1 MILYIALALFAFM
14 PFGAYILHQKTK
26 NKGLVLGISFIYLL
40 LSLFIFLNDGF
51 KYNKYSLKETN
62 KLIIALIDADET
74 INTSTYLK
82 LGDSAKPWIQ
92 SYLLDALDKGHFT
105 SAESLISIAE
115 GLYVEPDEKLIFYS
129 MYTLLRDTR
138 FPEFASAAIE
148 IESSNPEN
156 CLDNSVDIELEIVNG
171 PGVPIGKKNLNNANI
186 FSISNNDSLIPG
198 FDIASAL
205 LNNESIEIF
214 INLNCINSDQTYSFN
229 SIFIFDP
236 NTPLNTYKINQNQ
249 WSKS

>member
-1 MILYIALALFAFM
+1 M
-14 PFGAYILHQKTK
+14 YIL
-26 NKGLVLGISFIYLL
+26 F
-40 LSLFIFLNDGF
+40 
-51 KYNKYSLKETN
+51 
-62 KLIIALIDADET
+62 
-74 INTSTYLK
+74 
-82 LGDSAKPWIQ
+82 
-92 SYLLDALDKGHFT
+92 
-105 SAESLISIAE
+105 
-115 GLYVEPDEKLIFYS
+115 
-129 MYTLLRDTR
+129 RDTR

-156 CLDNSVDIELEIVNG
+156 CLDNSVDIVLEIVNG
-171 PGVPIGKKNLNNANI
+171 PGVPIGKKNLNNTNI

-205 LNNESIEIF
+205 LHNESIEIF
-214 INLNCINSDQTYSFN
+214 INLNCINSDQTYRFN

>member
-1 MILYIALALFAFM
+1 M
-14 PFGAYILHQKTK
+14 
-26 NKGLVLGISFIYLL
+26 
-40 LSLFIFLNDGF
+40 
-51 KYNKYSLKETN
+51 
-62 KLIIALIDADET
+62 
-74 INTSTYLK
+74 
-82 LGDSAKPWIQ
+82 
-92 SYLLDALDKGHFT
+92 
-105 SAESLISIAE
+105 IAE

-138 FPEFASAAIE
+138 FPAFASAAIE
-148 IESSNPEN
+148 IESTNPED
-156 CLDNSVDIELEIVNG
+156 CLDNQVDIELEIVNG
-171 PGVPIGKKNLNNANI
+171 PGVPIGKKNLNNTNM

-214 INLNCINSDQTYSFN
+214 IKLNCINSGQNYTFN

-236 NTPLNTYKINQNQ
+236 NAPLNTYKINQNQ